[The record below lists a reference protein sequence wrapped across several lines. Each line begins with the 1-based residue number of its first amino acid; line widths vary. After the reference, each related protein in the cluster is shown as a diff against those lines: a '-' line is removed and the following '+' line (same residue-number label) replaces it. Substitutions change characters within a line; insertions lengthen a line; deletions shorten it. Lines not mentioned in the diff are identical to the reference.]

1 MNTEEAQQPTG
12 IQDMMA
18 EVEAL
23 QSTSEPTLKA
33 TITERLLTIAN
44 NIGDSR
50 YSRDTARL
58 AINRIDELETF
69 DIKTERIASDA
80 REAALVARIDELEAD
95 FKDAAEV
102 YQISITRIAELE
114 AEVATLTERC
124 EEYDKVLEKC
134 AELNGWGASTH
145 ALTERQRLQEQT
157 DESG

>member
-23 QSTSEPTLKA
+23 EPA
-33 TITERLLTIAN
+33 
-44 NIGDSR
+44 G
-50 YSRDTARL
+50 
-58 AINRIDELETF
+58 
-69 DIKTERIASDA
+69 
-80 REAALVARIDELEAD
+80 
-95 FKDAAEV
+95 DAAEV
-102 YQISITRIAELE
+102 VKGLEFLLGYARWRSTRPYLKGAIALIQQQARQAIADELE
-114 AEVATLTERC
+114 ERSLRAEIATLTERC